1 MDMIGLSH
9 RSKQKSNGITKEG
22 RKSRKSAELPKRSFR
37 SEKPLE
43 RCVTVLTRSD
53 SIKGRKRIIMIREAK
68 KEDLGELL
76 KLYLFLHEDSIP
88 EQNEHLEKTWNQII
102 EDPNHHLIVN
112 EIDGRIIS
120 SCVCVI
126 IPNLTRNV
134 RPYAF
139 VENVVTHADYRGK
152 GHAGECLNYAKKI
165 AESEN
170 CYKMMLLTGS
180 KKAETLR
187 FYEKA
192 GYNSSDKTA
201 FIMWI

>member
-1 MDMIGLSH
+1 
-9 RSKQKSNGITKEG
+9 
-22 RKSRKSAELPKRSFR
+22 
-37 SEKPLE
+37 
-43 RCVTVLTRSD
+43 
-53 SIKGRKRIIMIREAK
+53 MIREAK

-112 EIDGRIIS
+112 EMDGRIVS

-187 FYEKA
+187 FYEKS